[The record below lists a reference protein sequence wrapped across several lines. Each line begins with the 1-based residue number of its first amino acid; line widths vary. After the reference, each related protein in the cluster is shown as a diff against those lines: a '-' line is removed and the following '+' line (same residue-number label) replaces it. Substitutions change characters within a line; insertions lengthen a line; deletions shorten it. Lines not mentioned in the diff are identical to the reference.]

1 MIAQCNGRVREDAR
15 MSDGTSVV
23 QLMIA
28 GNRSLAD
35 SLADSF
41 DATDSIEVVGVAY
54 DADRAID
61 AAAKLQPDAVV
72 IEADQLGE
80 DGVDAVRRIRAL
92 EPRPRLV
99 LLAEPGSPSLRS
111 VAADGSA
118 DAYVPTRDAASVCQ
132 VVLGLL
138 CR

>member
-1 MIAQCNGRVREDAR
+1 MP
-15 MSDGTSVV
+15 DGTAPI

-41 DATDSIEVVGVAY
+41 DAAESIEVVGVAY
-54 DADRAID
+54 DAGRAVD
-61 AAAKLQPDAVV
+61 SAERLYPDAVV
-72 IEADQLGE
+72 IEADQLGAE
-80 DGVDAVRRIRAL
+80 GIEAVRRIRAI

-111 VAADGSA
+111 VAADGGA
-118 DAYVPTRDAASVCQ
+118 DAYVSTHDAASVCQ

-138 CR
+138 CG